1 MKKKEGGLDTLEQE
15 EEEYERWVRP
25 YTDKEKKKKKDK
37 ISRGGVGK
45 NGSQMKKKKN
55 LWMAGINQRREDV
68 L

>member
-25 YTDKEKKKKKDK
+25 YTDKEKKKKKTK
-37 ISRGGVGK
+37 SVEEEWERMAAK
-45 NGSQMKKKKN
+45 WKKKKN